1 MFVKLRFSLQDPH
14 RSCHFIN
21 SVSSFGIGG
30 CYVYLFS
37 PVLVTLHSAEPRGQ
51 VAPQM
56 CSPVLSSHWAVTFL
70 DVPRCLGVTG
80 LLSGESSAQR
90 QAVRSATS
98 LTGEQWSLDPGFCGS
113 PPPPPLPLLPNNTST
128 SPAAPPSIFT
138 AALSL
143 SYSPPWASSAA
154 QPHCHSAGDGWPG
167 KLGRGQR
174 LHNGYSISYQE
185 RPAARLEAILLCP
198 WTQTPE
204 RHAHTRKVWKQQGKT
219 KWRKK
224 KGSREGTQK
233 TKKNGFLL
241 QQSPQ
246 LLLSVAPRNYHII
259 KLFNKMENIIS
270 VLQHAAWLIWTCS
283 KKTDCFDHKP
293 KKNNPLGLEVWCD
306 EQCGAGHPCS
316 LWPSPAAPWWWSHAD
331 CWELLASLQ
340 LMSHDSLWST
350 TPAHYPASPL
360 RRQHAVGN
368 HLGVTLGILS
378 NCLHKL

>member
-293 KKNNPLGLEVWCD
+293 KKTILLVWRSD
-306 EQCGAGHPCS
+306 VMSSVAQGI
-316 LWPSPAAPWWWSHAD
+316 PAACGRARLPRDGGPMLTAENYW
-331 CWELLASLQ
+331 
-340 LMSHDSLWST
+340 
-350 TPAHYPASPL
+350 PASSWCPMTASDQPRQLIIQHL
-360 RRQHAVGN
+360 RSDDSTQWGT
-368 HLGVTLGILS
+368 TLES
-378 NCLHKL
+378 PWVF